1 MKINILTILSLFC
14 ILSYLFTNKKKPIL
28 FLQTLFMG
36 FIFIFIGYI
45 SLAIAAVIIYGIAQF
60 ITIDFGS
67 FFLMGIILILIS
79 SIFQLFIVKLLFRKK
94 NVDLTEVVVL
104 EHLIQWFL
112 VYFAIYQAV
121 NEKMDINDINIDNF
135 QSVFFDVSNLNL
147 VILPTL
153 IISWV
158 TIFNYRMKS
167 YK

>member
-1 MKINILTILSLFC
+1 MIIKILTILFLLC
-14 ILSYLFTNKKKPIL
+14 ILSYLVTNRKKPFL
-28 FLQTLFMG
+28 FLKTLLMG
-36 FIFIFIGYI
+36 VVFIFIGYI
-45 SLAIAAVIIYGIAQF
+45 SLAISAVIIYGIAQF
-60 ITIDFGS
+60 ITIDFAS

-79 SIFQLFIVKLLFRKK
+79 SIFQLFIVRLLFRKK

-158 TIFNYRMKS
+158 TIFNYRMRS

>member
-1 MKINILTILSLFC
+1 MIIKILTILLLLC
-14 ILSYLFTNKKKPIL
+14 ILSYLVTNKKKPLL
-28 FLQTLFMG
+28 FLKTLFMG
-36 FIFIFIGYI
+36 VVFIFIGYI
-45 SLAIAAVIIYGIAQF
+45 SLAISAVIIYGIIQF

-79 SIFQLFIVKLLFRKK
+79 SIFQLFIVRLLFRKK

-158 TIFNYRMKS
+158 TIFNYRMRS

>member
-1 MKINILTILSLFC
+1 MIIKILTILLLLC
-14 ILSYLFTNKKKPIL
+14 ILSYLVTNRKKPFL
-28 FLQTLFMG
+28 FLKTLFMSVV
-36 FIFIFIGYI
+36 FIFIGYI
-45 SLAIAAVIIYGIAQF
+45 SLAISAVIIYGIIQF

-79 SIFQLFIVKLLFRKK
+79 SIFQLFIVRLLFRKK

-158 TIFNYRMKS
+158 TIFNYRMRS

>member
-1 MKINILTILSLFC
+1 
-14 ILSYLFTNKKKPIL
+14 SYLVTNRKKPLL
-28 FLQTLFMG
+28 FLKTLFMG
-36 FIFIFIGYI
+36 VVFIFIGYI
-45 SLAIAAVIIYGIAQF
+45 SLAISAVIIYGIIQF

-79 SIFQLFIVKLLFRKK
+79 SIFQLFIVRLLFRKK

-158 TIFNYRMKS
+158 TIFNYRMRS

>member
-1 MKINILTILSLFC
+1 
-14 ILSYLFTNKKKPIL
+14 
-28 FLQTLFMG
+28 
-36 FIFIFIGYI
+36 
-45 SLAIAAVIIYGIAQF
+45 
-60 ITIDFGS
+60 
-67 FFLMGIILILIS
+67 MGIILILIS
-79 SIFQLFIVKLLFRKK
+79 SIFQLFIVRLLFRKK

-121 NEKMDINDINIDNF
+121 NEKWTLMILISTISN
-135 QSVFFDVSNLNL
+135 QSFDVSNLNL

-158 TIFNYRMKS
+158 TIFNYRMRS

>member
-1 MKINILTILSLFC
+1 MIIKILTILLLLC
-14 ILSYLFTNKKKPIL
+14 ILSYLVTNKKKL
-28 FLQTLFMG
+28 FLFLKTLFMG
-36 FIFIFIGYI
+36 VVFIFIGYI
-45 SLAIAAVIIYGIAQF
+45 SLAISAVIIYGIIQF

-79 SIFQLFIVKLLFRKK
+79 SIFQLFIVRLLFRKK

-158 TIFNYRMKS
+158 TIFNYRMRS

>member
-1 MKINILTILSLFC
+1 MIIKILTILFLLC
-14 ILSYLFTNKKKPIL
+14 ILSYLVTNRKKPFL
-28 FLQTLFMG
+28 FLKTLLMG
-36 FIFIFIGYI
+36 VVFIFIGYI
-45 SLAIAAVIIYGIAQF
+45 SLAISAVIIYRIAQF

-79 SIFQLFIVKLLFRKK
+79 SIFQLFIVRLLFRKK

-158 TIFNYRMKS
+158 TIFNYRMRS

>member
-1 MKINILTILSLFC
+1 MIIKILTILFLLC
-14 ILSYLFTNKKKPIL
+14 ILSYLVTNRKKPFL
-28 FLQTLFMG
+28 FLKTLLMG
-36 FIFIFIGYI
+36 VVFIFIGYI
-45 SLAIAAVIIYGIAQF
+45 SLAISAVIIYGTAQF

-79 SIFQLFIVKLLFRKK
+79 SIFQLFIVRLLFRKK

-158 TIFNYRMKS
+158 TIFNYRMRS

>member
-1 MKINILTILSLFC
+1 MIIKILTILFLLC
-14 ILSYLFTNKKKPIL
+14 ILSYLVTNKKKPFL
-28 FLQTLFMG
+28 FLKTLFMG
-36 FIFIFIGYI
+36 GIFIFIGYI

>member
-1 MKINILTILSLFC
+1 MIIKILTILLLLC
-14 ILSYLFTNKKKPIL
+14 ILSYLVTNRKKPLL
-28 FLQTLFMG
+28 FLKTLFMG
-36 FIFIFIGYI
+36 VVFIFIGYI
-45 SLAIAAVIIYGIAQF
+45 SLAISAVIIYGIIQF

-79 SIFQLFIVKLLFRKK
+79 SIFQLFIVRLLFRKK

-158 TIFNYRMKS
+158 TIFNYRMRS

>member
-1 MKINILTILSLFC
+1 MIIKILTILFLLC
-14 ILSYLFTNKKKPIL
+14 ILSYLVTNRKKPFL
-28 FLQTLFMG
+28 FLKTLLMG
-36 FIFIFIGYI
+36 VVFIFIGYI
-45 SLAIAAVIIYGIAQF
+45 SLAISAVIIYGIDQF

-79 SIFQLFIVKLLFRKK
+79 SIFQLFIVRLLFRKK

-158 TIFNYRMKS
+158 TIFNYRMRS

>member
-1 MKINILTILSLFC
+1 MIIKILTILLLLC
-14 ILSYLFTNKKKPIL
+14 ILSYLVTNIKKPLL
-28 FLQTLFMG
+28 FLKTLFMG
-36 FIFIFIGYI
+36 VVFIFIGYI
-45 SLAIAAVIIYGIAQF
+45 SLAISAVIIYGIIQF

-79 SIFQLFIVKLLFRKK
+79 SIFQLFIVRLLFRKK

-158 TIFNYRMKS
+158 TIFNYRMRS

>member
-1 MKINILTILSLFC
+1 MVIKILTILFLLC
-14 ILSYLFTNKKKPIL
+14 ILSYLVTNRKKPLL
-28 FLQTLFMG
+28 FLKTLFMG
-36 FIFIFIGYI
+36 VVFIFIGYI
-45 SLAIAAVIIYGIAQF
+45 SLAISAVIIYGIAQF

-79 SIFQLFIVKLLFRKK
+79 SIFQLFIVRLLFRKK

-104 EHLIQWFL
+104 EHLIQGFL

-158 TIFNYRMKS
+158 TIFNYRMRS

>member
-1 MKINILTILSLFC
+1 MIIKILTILFLLC
-14 ILSYLFTNKKKPIL
+14 ILSYLVTNRKKPFL
-28 FLQTLFMG
+28 FLKTLLMG
-36 FIFIFIGYI
+36 VVFIFIGYI
-45 SLAIAAVIIYGIAQF
+45 SLAISAVIIYGIAQF

-79 SIFQLFIVKLLFRKK
+79 SIFQLFIVRLLFRKK

-121 NEKMDINDINIDNF
+121 NEKMDINDINIGNF

-158 TIFNYRMKS
+158 TIFNYRMRS

>member
-1 MKINILTILSLFC
+1 MDKS
-14 ILSYLFTNKKKPIL
+14 
-28 FLQTLFMG
+28 Q
-36 FIFIFIGYI
+36 GYI
-45 SLAIAAVIIYGIAQF
+45 SLAISAVIIYGIIQF

-79 SIFQLFIVKLLFRKK
+79 SIFQLFIVRLLFRKK

-158 TIFNYRMKS
+158 TIFNYRMRS

>member
-1 MKINILTILSLFC
+1 MIIKILTILFLLC
-14 ILSYLFTNKKKPIL
+14 ILSYLVTNRKKPFL
-28 FLQTLFMG
+28 FLKTLLMG
-36 FIFIFIGYI
+36 VVFIFIGYI
-45 SLAIAAVIIYGIAQF
+45 SLAISAVIIYGIAQF

-79 SIFQLFIVKLLFRKK
+79 SIFQLFIVRLLFRKK

-121 NEKMDINDINIDNF
+121 NEKMDINDIYIDNF

-158 TIFNYRMKS
+158 TIFNYRMRS

>member
-1 MKINILTILSLFC
+1 MIIKILTILLLLC
-14 ILSYLFTNKKKPIL
+14 ILSYLVTNRKKPFL
-28 FLQTLFMG
+28 FLKTLFMG
-36 FIFIFIGYI
+36 VVFIFIGYI
-45 SLAIAAVIIYGIAQF
+45 SLAISAVIIYGIIQF

-79 SIFQLFIVKLLFRKK
+79 SIFQLFIVRLLFRKK
-94 NVDLTEVVVL
+94 NVD
-104 EHLIQWFL
+104 LIQWFL

-158 TIFNYRMKS
+158 TIFNYRMRS

>member
-1 MKINILTILSLFC
+1 MIIKILTILLLLC
-14 ILSYLFTNKKKPIL
+14 ILSYLVTNKKKP
-28 FLQTLFMG
+28 FLSLKTLFMG
-36 FIFIFIGYI
+36 VVFIFIGYI
-45 SLAIAAVIIYGIAQF
+45 SLAISAVIIYGIIQF

-79 SIFQLFIVKLLFRKK
+79 SIFQLFIVRLLFRKK

-158 TIFNYRMKS
+158 TIFNYRMRS

>member
-1 MKINILTILSLFC
+1 MIIKILTILLLLC
-14 ILSYLFTNKKKPIL
+14 ILSYLVTNRKKHFL
-28 FLQTLFMG
+28 FLKTLFMG
-36 FIFIFIGYI
+36 VVFIFIGYI
-45 SLAIAAVIIYGIAQF
+45 SLAISAVIIYGIIQF

-79 SIFQLFIVKLLFRKK
+79 SIFQLFIVRLLFRKK

-158 TIFNYRMKS
+158 TIFNYRMRS

>member
-1 MKINILTILSLFC
+1 MIIKILTILLLLC
-14 ILSYLFTNKKKPIL
+14 ILSYLVTNRKKPVL
-28 FLQTLFMG
+28 FLKTLFMG
-36 FIFIFIGYI
+36 VVFIFIGYI
-45 SLAIAAVIIYGIAQF
+45 SLAISAVIIYGIIQF

-79 SIFQLFIVKLLFRKK
+79 SIFQLFIVRLLFRKK

-158 TIFNYRMKS
+158 TIFNYRMRS

>member
-1 MKINILTILSLFC
+1 M
-14 ILSYLFTNKKKPIL
+14 
-28 FLQTLFMG
+28 
-36 FIFIFIGYI
+36 
-45 SLAIAAVIIYGIAQF
+45 
-60 ITIDFGS
+60 
-67 FFLMGIILILIS
+67 
-79 SIFQLFIVKLLFRKK
+79 
-94 NVDLTEVVVL
+94 TEVVVL

-158 TIFNYRMKS
+158 TIFNYRMKKLQIKS
-167 YK
+167 MKLYHQTPTFKWCLFCCVVLFLKFEKVEA

>member
-1 MKINILTILSLFC
+1 
-14 ILSYLFTNKKKPIL
+14 
-28 FLQTLFMG
+28 
-36 FIFIFIGYI
+36 
-45 SLAIAAVIIYGIAQF
+45 F

-79 SIFQLFIVKLLFRKK
+79 SIFQLFIVRLLFRKK

-158 TIFNYRMKS
+158 TIFNYRMRS

>member
-1 MKINILTILSLFC
+1 MIIKILTILFLLC
-14 ILSYLFTNKKKPIL
+14 ILSYLVTNRKKPFL
-28 FLQTLFMG
+28 FLKTLLMG
-36 FIFIFIGYI
+36 VVFIFIGYI
-45 SLAIAAVIIYGIAQF
+45 SLAISAVIIYGIAQF
-60 ITIDFGS
+60 ITIDFDS

-79 SIFQLFIVKLLFRKK
+79 SIFQLFIVRLLFRKK

-158 TIFNYRMKS
+158 TIFNYRMRS

>member
-1 MKINILTILSLFC
+1 MIIKILTILLLLC
-14 ILSYLFTNKKKPIL
+14 ILSYLVTNRKKPFL
-28 FLQTLFMG
+28 FLKTLFMG
-36 FIFIFIGYI
+36 VVFIFIGYI
-45 SLAIAAVIIYGIAQF
+45 SLAISAVIIYGIIQF

-67 FFLMGIILILIS
+67 FFLMGIILNLIS
-79 SIFQLFIVKLLFRKK
+79 SIFQLFIVRLLFRKK

-158 TIFNYRMKS
+158 TIFNYRMRS

>member
-1 MKINILTILSLFC
+1 MIIKILTILLLLC
-14 ILSYLFTNKKKPIL
+14 ILSYLVTNKKKHFL
-28 FLQTLFMG
+28 FLKTLFMG
-36 FIFIFIGYI
+36 VVFIFIGYI
-45 SLAIAAVIIYGIAQF
+45 SLAISAVIIYGIIQF

-79 SIFQLFIVKLLFRKK
+79 SIFQLFIVRLLFRKK

-158 TIFNYRMKS
+158 TIFNYRMRS

>member
-1 MKINILTILSLFC
+1 MIKILLNN
-14 ILSYLFTNKKKPIL
+14 ILSYLVTNRKKPLL
-28 FLQTLFMG
+28 FLKTLFMG
-36 FIFIFIGYI
+36 VVFIFIGYI
-45 SLAIAAVIIYGIAQF
+45 SLAISAVIIYGIAQF

-79 SIFQLFIVKLLFRKK
+79 SIFQLFIVRLLFRKK

-158 TIFNYRMKS
+158 TIFNYRMRS

>member
-1 MKINILTILSLFC
+1 MIIKILTILLLLC
-14 ILSYLFTNKKKPIL
+14 ILSYLVTNRKKPFL
-28 FLQTLFMG
+28 FLKTLCMG
-36 FIFIFIGYI
+36 VVFIFIGYI
-45 SLAIAAVIIYGIAQF
+45 SLAISAVIIYGIIQF

-79 SIFQLFIVKLLFRKK
+79 SIFQLFIVRLLFRKK

-158 TIFNYRMKS
+158 TIFNYRMRS

>member
-1 MKINILTILSLFC
+1 R
-14 ILSYLFTNKKKPIL
+14 KKPFL
-28 FLQTLFMG
+28 FLKTLFMG
-36 FIFIFIGYI
+36 VVFIFIGYI
-45 SLAIAAVIIYGIAQF
+45 SLAISAVIIYGIIQF

-79 SIFQLFIVKLLFRKK
+79 SIFQLFIVRLLFRKK
-94 NVDLTEVVVL
+94 NVDLTEIVVL

-158 TIFNYRMKS
+158 TIFNYRMRS

>member
-1 MKINILTILSLFC
+1 MIIKILTILLLLC
-14 ILSYLFTNKKKPIL
+14 ILSYLVTNRKKL
-28 FLQTLFMG
+28 FLFLKTLFMG
-36 FIFIFIGYI
+36 VVFIFIGYI
-45 SLAIAAVIIYGIAQF
+45 SLAISAVIIYGIIQF

-79 SIFQLFIVKLLFRKK
+79 SIFQLFIVRLLFRKK

-158 TIFNYRMKS
+158 TIFNYRMRS

>member
-1 MKINILTILSLFC
+1 MIIKILTILLLLF
-14 ILSYLFTNKKKPIL
+14 ILSYLVTNRYKPFL
-28 FLQTLFMG
+28 FLKTLFMCVV
-36 FIFIFIGYI
+36 FIFIGYI
-45 SLAIAAVIIYGIAQF
+45 SLAISAVIIYGIIQF

-79 SIFQLFIVKLLFRKK
+79 SIFQLFIVRLLFRKK

-158 TIFNYRMKS
+158 TIFNYRMRS

>member
-1 MKINILTILSLFC
+1 MIIKILTILLLLC
-14 ILSYLFTNKKKPIL
+14 ILSYLVTNRKKPSL
-28 FLQTLFMG
+28 FLKTLFMG
-36 FIFIFIGYI
+36 VVFIFIGYI
-45 SLAIAAVIIYGIAQF
+45 SLAISAVIIYGIIQF

-79 SIFQLFIVKLLFRKK
+79 SIFQLFIVRLLFRKK

-158 TIFNYRMKS
+158 TIFNYRMRS

>member
-1 MKINILTILSLFC
+1 MIIKILTILLLLC
-14 ILSYLFTNKKKPIL
+14 ILSYLVTNRKKPFL
-28 FLQTLFMG
+28 FLKILFMG
-36 FIFIFIGYI
+36 VVFIFIGYI
-45 SLAIAAVIIYGIAQF
+45 SLAISAVIIYGIIQF

-79 SIFQLFIVKLLFRKK
+79 SIFQLFIVRLFFRKK

-158 TIFNYRMKS
+158 TIFNYRMRS

>member
-1 MKINILTILSLFC
+1 MIIKILTILFLLC
-14 ILSYLFTNKKKPIL
+14 ILSYLVTNRKKPFL
-28 FLQTLFMG
+28 FLKTLLMG
-36 FIFIFIGYI
+36 VVFIFIGYI
-45 SLAIAAVIIYGIAQF
+45 SLAISAVIIYEIAQF

-79 SIFQLFIVKLLFRKK
+79 SIFQLFIVRLLFRKK

-158 TIFNYRMKS
+158 TIFNYRMRS

>member
-1 MKINILTILSLFC
+1 MIIKILTILLLLC
-14 ILSYLFTNKKKPIL
+14 ILSYLVTNSKKPFL
-28 FLQTLFMG
+28 FLKTLFMG
-36 FIFIFIGYI
+36 VVFIFIGYI
-45 SLAIAAVIIYGIAQF
+45 SLAISAVIIYGIIQF

-79 SIFQLFIVKLLFRKK
+79 SIFQLFIVRLLFRKK

-158 TIFNYRMKS
+158 TIFNYRMRS